1 MDIKFENGSRITS
14 IGSSEYAKRSNR
26 GNEQL
31 KDNIKYFRKHP
42 DVLLGINLKFYQ
54 RILLKLLYNHK
65 FCKTRYIKNP

>member
-42 DVLLGINLKFYQ
+42 DVLLE
-54 RILLKLLYNHK
+54 
-65 FCKTRYIKNP
+65 